1 MSDKEF
7 SYDEPLSMIGTP
19 SPSTSNGNGNGGNGG
34 NGDNGRNALNGSRGG
49 KDAACAAQA
58 ANQNDRQDD
67 GQPVRQAADQSGHP
81 FTQASCTAAC
91 PLAQIPAEVWKTLL
105 RRPFRK
111 RHPMLFWGGV
121 LLVLGLIGGLIVK
134 ASDDG
139 GSFTGGGRIALVS
152 LNGPI
157 LSAEP
162 TLEWLRK
169 VEQNPSVKG
178 ILVRVD
184 SPGGGAAASQEIYD
198 ALKAM
203 AQKMPVAVSMGSV
216 AASGGL
222 MVSMAGQR
230 VFANPSTVT
239 GSIGVRM
246 DVPQLQGLMDKVGVG
261 QETLVV
267 GTYKDAASYM
277 RPMTAEQRAYFQGL
291 LNDMYSQFVDIV
303 AQGRNMPREQVV
315 KLANGKVYTG
325 QEALKLGLVDEMGGR
340 EQAQRWLAQKAGVPF
355 DRKLLTRPREGNWLG
370 RGLTAMFGLD
380 VAAIGKLAAL
390 VGLHSD
396 GGQNDLRSPAFLY
409 QF

>member
-1 MSDKEF
+1 
-7 SYDEPLSMIGTP
+7 MIGTP
-19 SPSTSNGNGNGGNGG
+19 SPSTNGG
-34 NGDNGRNALNGSRGG
+34 NGDNDGNGRNGSGG
-49 KDAACAAQA
+49 HKDATSATQA
-58 ANQNDRQDD
+58 A
-67 GQPVRQAADQSGHP
+67 GQPVQQAVPLSVQTGCA
-81 FTQASCTAAC
+81 TAC

-111 RHPMLFWGGV
+111 RRPIVFWGCV
-121 LLVLGLIGGLIVK
+121 LLVIALIGGLIVK

-139 GSFTGGGRIALVS
+139 TSFTGGGRIALVS
-152 LNGPI
+152 VNGPI

-169 VEQNPSVKG
+169 VAQNPSVKG

-198 ALKAM
+198 ALKAV
-203 AQKMPVAVSMGSV
+203 AQKMPVAVSMGSM

-222 MVSMAGQR
+222 MVSMVGQR

-267 GTYKDAASYM
+267 GAYKDAASYM
-277 RPMTAEQRAYFQGL
+277 RPMTPEQRAYFQGV
-291 LNDMYSQFVDIV
+291 LNDMYGQFVDIV
-303 AQGRNMPREQVV
+303 AQGRNMPHDQVV

-325 QEALKLGLVDEMGGR
+325 QEALRLGLVDEMGGR
-340 EQAQRWLAQKAGVPF
+340 EQAQRWLAQKTGVPA
-355 DRKLLTRPREGNWLG
+355 DRKLLTRPKEGNWLG
-370 RGLTAMFGLD
+370 RGLTAMLGVD
-380 VAAIGKLAAL
+380 IDAIGGLAAL
-390 VGLHSD
+390 VGLHGN
-396 GGQNDLRSPAFLY
+396 GGQTDLRSPAFLY

>member
-1 MSDKEF
+1 MTEKDF
-7 SYDEPLSMIGTP
+7 SNDEPLSMAGAIP
-19 SPSTSNGNGNGGNGG
+19 AP
-34 NGDNGRNALNGSRGG
+34 ANGSNTTSCASQ
-49 KDAACAAQA
+49 AAPQALQAAPLSAQGAPCAA
-58 ANQNDRQDD
+58 
-67 GQPVRQAADQSGHP
+67 
-81 FTQASCTAAC
+81 TC
-91 PLAQIPAEVWKTLL
+91 PLAQVPADVWKALL

-111 RHPMLFWGGV
+111 RHPIVFWCGIVLFFGLLGGAIANTI
-121 LLVLGLIGGLIVK
+121 GDEGGL
-134 ASDDG
+134 
-139 GSFTGGGRIALVS
+139 TGGDQIALVTV
-152 LNGPI
+152 NGPI
-157 LSAEP
+157 LNVEP

-169 VEQNPSVKG
+169 VARNPAVKG
-178 ILVRVD
+178 VLVRVD
-184 SPGGGAAASQEIYD
+184 SPGGGAAASQEVYD
-198 ALKAM
+198 ALKGL

-267 GTYKDAASYM
+267 GPYKDAASYM
-277 RPMTAEQRAYFQGL
+277 RPMTPEQRAYFQGV

-315 KLANGKVYTG
+315 KLATGKVYTG

-340 EQAQRWLAQKAGVPF
+340 DQALRWLAHKTGVSV
-355 DRKLLTRPREGNWLG
+355 DRKLLTRPKESNWLG
-370 RGLTAMFGLD
+370 RGLTAMLGLD
-380 VAAIGKLAAL
+380 ADAMRGLAAL
-390 VGLHSD
+390 VGLSSA
-396 GGQNDLRSPAFLY
+396 GGQSDPRTPAFLY

>member
-1 MSDKEF
+1 
-7 SYDEPLSMIGTP
+7 MIGTP
-19 SPSTSNGNGNGGNGG
+19 SPSTNGG
-34 NGDNGRNALNGSRGG
+34 NGDNGGNGRNGNGGH
-49 KDAACAAQA
+49 KDAAAAAQSA
-58 ANQNDRQDD
+58 GTVQQSAQQSMLQT
-67 GQPVRQAADQSGHP
+67 GPQSGP
-81 FTQASCTAAC
+81 QSERAGCATAC

-105 RRPFRK
+105 HRPFRK
-111 RHPMLFWGGV
+111 RRPVVFWGGV

-134 ASDDG
+134 ANDDG
-139 GSFTGGGRIALVS
+139 TSFTGGGRIALVS
-152 LNGPI
+152 VNGPI

-169 VEQNPSVKG
+169 VAQNPSVKG

-198 ALKAM
+198 ALKAV
-203 AQKMPVAVSMGSV
+203 AQKMPVAVSMGSM

-267 GTYKDAASYM
+267 GAYKDAASYM
-277 RPMTAEQRAYFQGL
+277 RPMTPEQRTYFQGV
-291 LNDMYSQFVDIV
+291 LNDMYGQFVDIV
-303 AQGRNMPREQVV
+303 AQGRNMPRDQVV

-325 QEALKLGLVDEMGGR
+325 QEALRLGLVDEMGGR
-340 EQAQRWLAQKAGVPF
+340 EQAQRWLAQKTGVPT
-355 DRKLLTRPREGNWLG
+355 DRKLLTRPKEGNWLG
-370 RGLTAMFGLD
+370 RGLTAMLGLD
-380 VAAIGKLAAL
+380 ADSIGGLAAL
-390 VGLHSD
+390 VGLHGN
-396 GGQNDLRSPAFLY
+396 GGQTDLRTPAFLY

>member
-1 MSDKEF
+1 
-7 SYDEPLSMIGTP
+7 MIGTP
-19 SPSTSNGNGNGGNGG
+19 SPSTNGDNGGNGG
-34 NGDNGRNALNGSRGG
+34 NASNESRGH
-49 KDAACAAQA
+49 KDAASAAQSA
-58 ANQNDRQDD
+58 ETVQ
-67 GQPVRQAADQSGHP
+67 QSVQQSMLQTGPMSVLQSSHP
-81 FTQASCTAAC
+81 GTQAGCATAC
-91 PLAQIPAEVWKTLL
+91 PLAQIPAEIWKTLL

-139 GSFTGGGRIALVS
+139 GPFTGGGRIALVS
-152 LNGPI
+152 VNGPI
-157 LSAEP
+157 LSADP

-169 VEQNPSVKG
+169 VAQNPSVKG

-198 ALKAM
+198 ALKAVG
-203 AQKMPVAVSMGSV
+203 QKMPVAVSMGSM

-230 VFANPSTVT
+230 VFANHSTVT

-267 GTYKDAASYM
+267 GAYKDAASYM
-277 RPMTAEQRAYFQGL
+277 RPMTPEQRTYFQGV
-291 LNDMYSQFVDIV
+291 LNDMYGQFVDIV
-303 AQGRNMPREQVV
+303 ALGRNMPRDQVV

-325 QEALKLGLVDEMGGR
+325 QEALRLGLVDEMGGR
-340 EQAQRWLAQKAGVPF
+340 EQAQRWLAQKTGVPV
-355 DRKLLTRPREGNWLG
+355 DSKLLTRPKEGNWLG
-370 RGLTAMFGLD
+370 RGLTAMLGLD
-380 VAAIGKLAAL
+380 ADSIGGLAAL
-390 VGLHSD
+390 VGLHGN
-396 GGQNDLRSPAFLY
+396 GGQTDLRSPAFLY

>member
-1 MSDKEF
+1 MARRHAAKIVGVLRPQLRLGHWPPAKDYNVSDKEF

-19 SPSTSNGNGNGGNGG
+19 SPSTNGG
-34 NGDNGRNALNGSRGG
+34 NGDNGGNARNGSGG
-49 KDAACAAQA
+49 HKDAASAAQA
-58 ANQNDRQDD
+58 AETVQQSA
-67 GQPVRQAADQSGHP
+67 QQAMLQTGPLPERAGCA
-81 FTQASCTAAC
+81 TAC

-111 RHPMLFWGGV
+111 RRPILFWGGV

-139 GSFTGGGRIALVS
+139 GPFTGGGRIALVS
-152 LNGPI
+152 VNGPI
-157 LSAEP
+157 LSADP

-169 VEQNPSVKG
+169 VAQNPSVKG

-198 ALKAM
+198 ALKAVG
-203 AQKMPVAVSMGSV
+203 QKMPVAVSMGSM

-261 QETLVV
+261 
-267 GTYKDAASYM
+267 
-277 RPMTAEQRAYFQGL
+277 
-291 LNDMYSQFVDIV
+291 
-303 AQGRNMPREQVV
+303 
-315 KLANGKVYTG
+315 
-325 QEALKLGLVDEMGGR
+325 
-340 EQAQRWLAQKAGVPF
+340 
-355 DRKLLTRPREGNWLG
+355 
-370 RGLTAMFGLD
+370 
-380 VAAIGKLAAL
+380 
-390 VGLHSD
+390 
-396 GGQNDLRSPAFLY
+396 
-409 QF
+409 

>member
-1 MSDKEF
+1 
-7 SYDEPLSMIGTP
+7 MIGTP
-19 SPSTSNGNGNGGNGG
+19 SPSTNGG
-34 NGDNGRNALNGSRGG
+34 NGDNGGNGRNGSRSD
-49 KDAACAAQA
+49 KNAASASQA
-58 ANQNDRQDD
+58 AS
-67 GQPVRQAADQSGHP
+67 QSAQQSVQQ
-81 FTQASCTAAC
+81 TASQSVQTGCATAC

-111 RHPMLFWGGV
+111 RRPILFWGGV
-121 LLVLGLIGGLIVK
+121 LLVLGLLGGLIVK

-152 LNGPI
+152 VNGPI

-169 VEQNPSVKG
+169 VAQNPSVKG

-198 ALKAM
+198 ALKDV
-203 AQKMPVAVSMGSV
+203 AQKMPVAVSMGSM

-267 GTYKDAASYM
+267 GAYKDAASYM
-277 RPMTAEQRAYFQGL
+277 RPMTPEQRAYFQGV

-340 EQAQRWLAQKAGVPF
+340 EQAQRWLAQKTGVPV
-355 DRKLLTRPREGNWLG
+355 DRKLLTRPKEGNWLG
-370 RGLTAMFGLD
+370 RGLTAMLGLD
-380 VAAIGKLAAL
+380 VDAIGGLAAL
-390 VGLHSD
+390 VGLHNN
-396 GGQNDLRSPAFLY
+396 GGQTDPRSPAFLY

>member
-1 MSDKEF
+1 
-7 SYDEPLSMIGTP
+7 MIGTP
-19 SPSTSNGNGNGGNGG
+19 SPST
-34 NGDNGRNALNGSRGG
+34 NGDNDGNGRNGSGG
-49 KDAACAAQA
+49 HKDATSAAQA
-58 ANQNDRQDD
+58 A
-67 GQPVRQAADQSGHP
+67 GQPVQQTVPLSVPQSVQTGCA
-81 FTQASCTAAC
+81 TAC

-111 RHPMLFWGGV
+111 RRPIVFWGCV
-121 LLVLGLIGGLIVK
+121 LLVIALIGGLIVK

-139 GSFTGGGRIALVS
+139 TSFTGGGRIALVS
-152 LNGPI
+152 VNGPI

-169 VEQNPSVKG
+169 VAQNPSVKG

-198 ALKAM
+198 ALKAV
-203 AQKMPVAVSMGSV
+203 AQKMPVAVSMGSM

-267 GTYKDAASYM
+267 GAYKDAASYM
-277 RPMTAEQRAYFQGL
+277 RPMTPEQRAYFQGV
-291 LNDMYSQFVDIV
+291 LNDMYGQFVDIV
-303 AQGRNMPREQVV
+303 AQGRNMPHDQVV

-325 QEALKLGLVDEMGGR
+325 QEALRLGLVDEMGGR
-340 EQAQRWLAQKAGVPF
+340 EQAQRWLAQKTGVPA
-355 DRKLLTRPREGNWLG
+355 DRKLLTRPKEGNWLG
-370 RGLTAMFGLD
+370 RGLTAMLGVD
-380 VAAIGKLAAL
+380 IDAIGGLAAL
-390 VGLHSD
+390 VGLHGN
-396 GGQNDLRSPAFLY
+396 GGQTDLRSPAFLY